1 MTQSMHDLRL
11 ALRDS
16 AKKLEDAENATNK
29 LRTDYE
35 NQLHKKDEVISM
47 KESIIKEKDAY
58 IRKIEEEISKHDP
71 TFVPTA
77 GLDNGM
83 GISTSPRTSFLDLP
97 SPTKHQRIKRT
108 AISAEPAQHK
118 KSKDLRVVLQAFD
131 KSDRT
136 KEFLRDAILNNDF
149 MKNLEMDQIMS
160 IVDCMYPLEQKDG
173 SLIIKEGDVGNL
185 VYIMEEGTVEVSKH
199 SKILT
204 TMGPGRVFGELAIL
218 YNCTRTASIK
228 ALSNCKLWAV
238 DRQTFQAIMMRAGMQ
253 KQTEHLE
260 LLKNLKTFE
269 SLPDDVL
276 SKISDAVDQVSYA
289 DGECIVRQGAKGDT
303 CYIIAKGRVQITQA
317 KSKWDNAVYVRHL
330 ERGDAFGEAALQ
342 AEETRSFNVIAD
354 DANGVTCLVLDRQ
367 SYREMIADELS
378 RIKRNESVRYTR
390 KNTTFISGEDER
402 DLKNL
407 RLADV
412 EIVCTLGVGG
422 FGRAELV
429 HDSRNSKKYC
439 LKQMKKQHIV
449 QMKQQEH
456 VMNERNIMMET
467 RSDFIVRLYKTFK
480 DRKYLY
486 MLLECCLGGELWTIL
501 RNRGLFEEAE
511 VRFYSA
517 CVIEAFAY
525 LHSKGIVYRDLKPEN
540 LLLDAKGYCKL
551 VDFGFAK
558 KVGLGRKTW
567 TFCGTP
573 EYVAP
578 EIILNKGHD
587 MAADCWSLGILIFEL
602 INGNPPFSG
611 SDPMKTYNIILKG
624 IDAIDFPRR
633 VSKMAT
639 LLIKRL
645 CRENPVERIGYQ
657 KGGIADIQKHKWF
670 EGFSWECLKKGTL
683 AAPYVPKIDHDADTS
698 NFDFFA
704 EDDGPEPEDDLT
716 GWDKDF

>member
-1 MTQSMHDLRL
+1 MHDLRL

-16 AKKLEDAENATNK
+16 TKKLEDAENTANK

-35 NQLHKKDEVISM
+35 NQLRKKDEVISM

-58 IRKIEEEISKHDP
+58 INKLEQEISKYDP
-71 TFVPTA
+71 TYVAST
-77 GLDNGM
+77 GLDNE
-83 GISTSPRTSFLDLP
+83 INTTSSPRTSLLDVP
-97 SPTKHQRIKRT
+97 NKQQQQQQQRIKRT

-131 KSDRT
+131 KTDRT

-149 MKNLEMDQIMS
+149 MKNLEMDQIMA

-199 SKILT
+199 NKVLT
-204 TMGPGRVFGELAIL
+204 IMGPGRVFGELAIL

-228 ALSNCKLWAV
+228 ALSHCKLWAV
-238 DRQTFQAIMMRAGMQ
+238 DRLTFQAIMMRAGMQ

-260 LLKNLKTFE
+260 LLKNIKTFE
-269 SLPDDVL
+269 SVREDIL
-276 SKISDAVDQVSYA
+276 SKIADAVDQVSYA

-303 CYIIAKGRVQITQA
+303 FYIVAKGRVQITQA
-317 KSKWDNAVYVRHL
+317 KSKWDTAVYVRHM
-330 ERGDAFGEAALQ
+330 ERGDSFGETALQ
-342 AEETRSFNVIAD
+342 SEETRPFNVIAD
-354 DANGVTCLVLDRQ
+354 DPNGVTCLVLDRQ

-378 RIKRNESVRYTR
+378 RLKRVESVRYAR
-390 KNTTFISGEDER
+390 KNGEDER

-407 RLADV
+407 RLADI
-412 EIVCTLGVGG
+412 EIISTLGVGG
-422 FGRAELV
+422 FGRVELV
-429 HDSRNSKKYC
+429 NDTRNSKKYS

-449 QMKQQEH
+449 AMKQQEH
-456 VMNERNIMMET
+456 VMNERNIMMDT
-467 RSDFIVRLYKTFK
+467 RSEFIVRLYKTFK

-486 MLLECCLGGELWTIL
+486 MLLECCLGGELWTLL
-501 RNRGLFEEAE
+501 RNRGLFEESE
-511 VRFYSA
+511 VRFYCA

-540 LLLDAKGYCKL
+540 LLLDGKGYCKL

-611 SDPMKTYNIILKG
+611 SDPMKTYNVILKG
-624 IDAIDFPRR
+624 IDAIEFPRR
-633 VSKMAT
+633 VSKMAS

-657 KGGIADIQKHKWF
+657 KGGISDIQKHKWF
-670 EGFSWECLKKGTL
+670 EGFSWECLKKQTL
-683 AAPYVPKIDHDADTS
+683 AAPYIPKVETDADTS
-698 NFDFFA
+698 NFDYFA
-704 EDDGPEPEDDLT
+704 EDDAPEPEDDLT
-716 GWDKDF
+716 GWDKEF

>member
-1 MTQSMHDLRL
+1 MHDLRL

-16 AKKLEDAENATNK
+16 VKKLEDAENTTNK

-35 NQLHKKDEVISM
+35 SQLRKKDEVISM

-58 IRKIEEEISKHDP
+58 ITKLEQEILKYDP
-71 TFVPTA
+71 TFVPSV
-77 GLDNGM
+77 GLDNSM
-83 GISTSPRTSFLDLP
+83 NINSSPRVSLLDT
-97 SPTKHQRIKRT
+97 PTKQHRMKRT

-118 KSKDLRVVLQAFD
+118 KSKDLRVVLQAYD
-131 KSDRT
+131 KSERT

-160 IVDCMYPLEQKDG
+160 IVDCMYPLEQRND

-185 VYIMEEGTVEVSKH
+185 VYIMEEGTVEVSKLN
-199 SKILT
+199 KILT

-228 ALSNCKLWAV
+228 ALSHCKLWAV

-253 KQTEHLE
+253 KQTEHIE
-260 LLKNLKTFE
+260 LLKNVKTFE
-269 SLPDDVL
+269 TVREDIL
-276 SKISDAVDQVSYA
+276 SKIADTVDQVSYT
-289 DGECIVRQGAKGDT
+289 DGEYIVRQGAKGDT
-303 CYIIAKGRVQITQA
+303 FYIVAKGRAQITQA
-317 KSKWDNAVYVRHL
+317 KSKWDSAVYVRHL
-330 ERGDAFGEAALQ
+330 ERGDSFGEAALQ
-342 AEETRSFNVIAD
+342 SEETRPFNVIAD
-354 DANGVTCLVLDRQ
+354 DPNGVTCLVLDRQ

-378 RIKRNESVRYTR
+378 RFKREESVRYAR

-407 RLADV
+407 RLADI
-412 EIVCTLGVGG
+412 EIISTLGVGG
-422 FGRAELV
+422 FGRVELAN
-429 HDSRNSKKYC
+429 DSRNSKKYS

-449 QMKQQEH
+449 AMKQQEH
-456 VMNERNIMMET
+456 VMSERNIMMET

-486 MLLECCLGGELWTIL
+486 MLLECCLGGELWTLL
-501 RNRGLFEEAE
+501 RNRVFFEEPE

-540 LLLDAKGYCKL
+540 LLLDSKGYCKL

-624 IDAIDFPRR
+624 IDAIEFPRR
-633 VSKMAT
+633 VSKMAS

-657 KGGIADIQKHKWF
+657 KGGISDIQKHKWF

-683 AAPYVPKIDHDADTS
+683 TAPYIPKVENDADTQ
-698 NFDFFA
+698 NFDYFP
-704 EDDGPEPEDDLT
+704 EDDSAEPDDDLT
-716 GWDKDF
+716 GWDKEF